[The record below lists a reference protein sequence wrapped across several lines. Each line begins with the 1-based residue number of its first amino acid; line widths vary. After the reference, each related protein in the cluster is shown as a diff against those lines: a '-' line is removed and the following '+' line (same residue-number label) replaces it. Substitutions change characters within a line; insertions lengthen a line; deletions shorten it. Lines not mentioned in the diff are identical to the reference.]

1 MYKSH
6 YNKIISHLY
15 KSKVVLS
22 FKIVFSIFLSIRA
35 LQIGQRWSNR
45 TTFLVIAQVS
55 KFSDEKKMDA
65 ERLNDTPKPQSWD

>member
-22 FKIVFSIFLSIRA
+22 FKIVFSIFLNTRA

-45 TTFLVIAQVS
+45 TFLVIAQVS
-55 KFSDEKKMDA
+55 KFSNKKKMDA

>member
-35 LQIGQRWSNR
+35 LQIGQSRSNR